1 MKKRDR
7 RLTPKNTSLVLGNQ
21 SSIDKMF
28 DDWSSEAVPESTEV
42 KPDTTSAFYLDG
54 EGTSKDNARIISTL
68 TKKSIRKEERK
79 KAKNN
84 HRVPVLS
91 QDGTPAMPTTNR
103 RANKWLKEKKARKVR
118 NKLGIFQIQLLKE
131 PSGRNKQD
139 IVLTND
145 PGSAFTGIGVISKKV
160 VLYGC
165 TLELPGYRKCL
176 KPAIVINRFGKK
188 IEKYP
193 NTIIEGMTKRREL
206 RRGRRYRKTR
216 RRPSRWLN
224 RSKSKIPPS
233 ILARK
238 RLELKVIK
246 ELTKIYPVNM
256 IGFEDIKFNHFKD
269 KEGIKGQFFS
279 HVEVGKN
286 WILKEMK
293 KICEVKI
300 IRGYETNIRRQQLRL
315 KKEGDKTIRSVG
327 SHVNDCIAMGS
338 IILGLGIEIG
348 NKFKFDTITRPKYS
362 RRILHLEQP
371 SKGGIRRKY
380 GGSTTDWTNIRK
392 GDYVEAIQGKKIFRG
407 WISGFIDDKR
417 LISVSDFDWKRTG
430 QFGESNIRLLDR
442 NHGLLIRSLY
452 MEKERMEVCKYGTAQ
467 AIIDDAWRF

>member
-7 RLTPKNTSLVLGNQ
+7 RLTPKSTSLPLGNQ
-21 SSIDKMF
+21 SSINKMF
-28 DDWSSEAVPESTEV
+28 DDWSSEAVPESTEL
-42 KPDTTSAFYLDG
+42 KADTASVIFLKG
-54 EGTSKDNARIISTL
+54 EGTSKDNARIISAL

-84 HRVPVLS
+84 HRVSVLNP
-91 QDGTPAMPTTNR
+91 DGTPAMPTTNM

-145 PGSAFTGIGVISKKV
+145 PGSVFTGIGVISKKAI
-160 VLYGC
+160 LYGT
-165 TLELPGYRKCL
+165 TLELPGYNKDS
-176 KPAIVINRFGKK
+176 KPKIENNMFGKK

-193 NTIIEGMTKRREL
+193 NAIVDGMDKRRQL
-206 RRGRRYRKTR
+206 RRSRRHRNCR

-224 RSKSKIPPS
+224 RTKTKIAPS

-246 ELTKIYPVNM
+246 ELSKIYPVNM

-293 KICEVKI
+293 KICEVNI
-300 IRGYETNIRRQQLRL
+300 IRGYETNIRRQQLGL
-315 KKEGDKTIRSVG
+315 KKEGDKTVRSVD
-327 SHVNDCIAMGS
+327 SHVNE
-338 IILGLGIEIG
+338 LGIETK
-348 NKFKFDTITRPKYS
+348 NKFKYDTITRPKYS

-371 SKGGIRRKY
+371 AKGGIRRKY
-380 GGSTTDWTNIRK
+380 GGSTTDWTDIRK
-392 GDYVEAIQGKKIFRG
+392 GDFVEAIQGKKIFRG

-417 LISVSDFDWKRTG
+417 IISVSDFDWKRIG
-430 QFGESNIRLLDR
+430 QFGESNVRLLDR
-442 NHGLLIRSLY
+442 NHGLLIERLY
-452 MEKERMEVCKYGTAQ
+452 MEKERMEVCRYGTAQ
-467 AIIDDAWRF
+467 VSIDDAW